1 MKFKEIEFTDS
12 NAKRIYKDYISRIQ
26 NTTKILDSDNREE
39 ILMEVNSHI
48 FESFQND
55 KSEPNDVEKLRN
67 ILEKIGQPE
76 VFLKELVAKKK
87 LEESTKTFNPIKIL
101 KALSLNIGNG
111 FSYVLFFIFY
121 LLLFAFIFL
130 IFAKIFDP
138 EKVGF
143 FYNARDI
150 FVLGKISSST
160 KDYCQYEQLGNL
172 FIPVMIVL
180 TVISFVI
187 ITLLLRLKK
196 TINIKLR

>member
-1 MKFKEIEFTDS
+1 
-12 NAKRIYKDYISRIQ
+12 
-26 NTTKILDSDNREE
+26 
-39 ILMEVNSHI
+39 
-48 FESFQND
+48 
-55 KSEPNDVEKLRN
+55 
-67 ILEKIGQPE
+67 
-76 VFLKELVAKKK
+76 LVAQKK

-101 KALSLNIGNG
+101 KALILNLGNG

-130 IFAKIFDP
+130 IFPEIFDP
-138 EKVGF
+138 ENVEF

-160 KDYCQYEQLGNL
+160 KNYGQYRQLGNL

-187 ITLLLRLKK
+187 ITLLLKLKK
-196 TINIKLR
+196 TVNIKLS

>member
-12 NAKRIYKDYISRIQ
+12 NAKRIYKDYILRIQ
-26 NTTKILDSDNREE
+26 NTTKILDSENREE

-55 KSEPNDVEKLRN
+55 KYETNDVEKLLN
-67 ILEKIGQPE
+67 IFEKIGQPE
-76 VFLKELVAKKK
+76 VFLKELVAQKK

-101 KALSLNIGNG
+101 KALILNLGNG
-111 FSYVLFFIFY
+111 FSYVLFFILY

-160 KDYCQYEQLGNL
+160 ENYDQYEQLGNL

>member
-1 MKFKEIEFTDS
+1 MKFKEIEFADS
-12 NAKRIYKDYISRIQ
+12 NAKRIYKDYILRIQ
-26 NTTKILDSDNREE
+26 NTTKILASNNREE

-55 KSEPNDVEKLRN
+55 NSETNDVEKLLN

-76 VFLKELVAKKK
+76 VFLKELVAQKK

-101 KALSLNIGNG
+101 KALILNLGNG
-111 FSYVLFFIFY
+111 FSYVLFFILY

-138 EKVGF
+138 ENVGF

-160 KDYCQYEQLGNL
+160 ENYGQYEQLGNL